1 MPSNGARPRE
11 RGVSLASMTSAAP
24 NPVPRSTVTSA
35 SASDVSSTASAG
47 QPPSVML
54 KQSSWASREQIH
66 TNGDGEP
73 KAFVRNKSLWERTAR
88 TGNKYH
94 RKFKKVQAQKTR
106 EIR

>member
-1 MPSNGARPRE
+1 MPYSKTLPSNGARPRE
-11 RGVSLASMTSAAP
+11 RVSLASMTTSTSAAP
-24 NPVPRSTVTSA
+24 NPVPRSTVTA
-35 SASDVSSTASAG
+35 SASDVSSTAATG

-88 TGNKYH
+88 TGTYY
-94 RKFKKVQAQKTR
+94 T
-106 EIR
+106 